1 MKFHRHVKRTESSLK
16 LNQNFCE
23 INGDF
28 GSNISDLMRAL
39 VHFLATEE
47 IQGTGVKANLEFK
60 IWKIPNGAKHGKL
73 VSAKYLPPLHRNGDS
88 PGATYDFITK
98 IGFQIDA
105 YN

>member
-73 VSAKYLPPLHRNGDS
+73 VSSKYLPPLHRNGDFIY
-88 PGATYDFITK
+88 ATYDFITK
-98 IGFQIDA
+98 YFTC
-105 YN
+105 N